1 MIIETI
7 ALSFILGKIRGGS
20 IRNIGKLNINK
31 WYIFVISF
39 LLEII
44 SLIFITKINVPL
56 SGFLE
61 KNFPYIH
68 ILTYLLLI
76 LGLIMNFQEK
86 GLKLVLFG
94 TTLNFFPII
103 LNNGKMPVSLKA
115 LKISNLHTE
124 LALLEE
130 GRILTH
136 ILACESTRLAILSD
150 IIPIPKPYPLAK
162 IISLG
167 DIFIAIGLFIL
178 IQTYMKKD

>member
-1 MIIETI
+1 
-7 ALSFILGKIRGGS
+7 
-20 IRNIGKLNINK
+20 
-31 WYIFVISF
+31 
-39 LLEII
+39 
-44 SLIFITKINVPL
+44 
-56 SGFLE
+56 
-61 KNFPYIH
+61 
-68 ILTYLLLI
+68 
-76 LGLIMNFQEK
+76 MNFQEK
-86 GLKLVLFG
+86 GLRLVLFG